1 MKMKKIETIKN
12 EASGIIYF
20 PIFGKIKTKMHPLG
34 LHFFLDEFLELLCC
48 PSLASGE
55 PDVDN
60 MEQVDE
66 LYPTLTKSQET
77 KMNKIAH
84 RLYVRIEESQE
95 GN

>member
-1 MKMKKIETIKN
+1 MKKIEAIKN

-20 PIFGKIKTKMHPLG
+20 PISGKIKTKMYPYG
-34 LHFFLDEFLELLCC
+34 IHFFLDEDLALICC
-48 PSLASGE
+48 PAFASGE
-55 PDVDN
+55 PDADN

-66 LYPTLTKSQET
+66 WYPVLTKSQVA
-77 KMNKIAH
+77 KLKKISH

>member
-1 MKMKKIETIKN
+1 MKKIEAIKN

-20 PIFGKIKTKMHPLG
+20 PISGKIKTKMHPLG
-34 LHFFLDEFLELLCC
+34 LHFFLDEGLGLLCC

-60 MEQVDE
+60 MEQLDE
-66 LYPTLTKSQET
+66 FWHPVLTESQET
-77 KMNKIAH
+77 KVKKIAH

-95 GN
+95 NN

>member
-1 MKMKKIETIKN
+1 MKKIEAIKN

-34 LHFFLDEFLELLCC
+34 LHFFLDEFLDLLYC

-60 MEQVDE
+60 MDQVDE
-66 LYPTLTKSQET
+66 LCPTLTKSQEN
-77 KMNKIAH
+77 KMNKTGY
-84 RLYVRIEESQE
+84 LYE
-95 GN
+95 